1 MEPYIQLKEIV
12 KVFPPDKVALNKVSM
27 DIRAGEIHSIIG
39 ENGAGKS
46 TLMKVLFGLEK
57 ANDCLLYT
65 SARRRRPVSEWW

>member
-39 ENGAGKS
+39 ENGAGN
-46 TLMKVLFGLEK
+46 
-57 ANDCLLYT
+57 A
-65 SARRRRPVSEWW
+65 